1 MNQLGQ
7 SFGFPKKE
15 GGKVVSGLPVVARNK
30 GSIGRFD
37 MPENFGM
44 ANPLEDYRKNRNALK
59 EKLKNAKTTKE
70 KFNITREMSILDNAV
85 KPQRLQKQQKI

>member
-1 MNQLGQ
+1 
-7 SFGFPKKE
+7 
-15 GGKVVSGLPVVARNK
+15 
-30 GSIGRFD
+30 

-85 KPQRLQKQQKI
+85 KPQRLQN